1 MDPSIPYNL
10 KKYIKKL
17 KLEEQKS
24 IKSSNDN
31 INDNS
36 KLCKKLIKTPQQKS
50 KLKQTYIENIQGK
63 KLIDNLRKMV
73 AKNQLLFYHPSV
85 QQALEDYIID
95 NTDEEKLEDYMNK
108 LVKYKLIK
116 MNYEPN
122 KILLECKHFENKF
135 NQLKKLHDN
144 NPNIKHLT
152 INECNINIAN
162 IQLISKF
169 TNLRE
174 LNLQSVDLDSGS
186 GFFIKKLN
194 NLETL
199 DIENNPRL
207 NFQDYEDITSMKSI
221 TDLDISLNT
230 NINSSRYNG
239 EIFKLI
245 GNMTQLE
252 VLNMELTV
260 PGIDKVNEQYYA
272 TAIKDLKRLEVLI
285 YSQCKLTGSCLH
297 SLEKRSLS
305 KLYLDNNEI
314 NDEGITI
321 ISKINS
327 LTVLNLSQNG
337 FGVNSI
343 NIKPLFNMKNLKE
356 LDLSFNSLEQRH
368 IVGIDKLTN
377 TIINLDNN
385 LIII

>member
-1 MDPSIPYNL
+1 MDKTIPYNL
-10 KKYIKKL
+10 KKYIEKL
-17 KLEEQKS
+17 KKKES

-297 SLEKRSLS
+297 GLKLRSLS
-305 KLYLDNNEI
+305 KLYLDNNKI
-314 NDEGITI
+314 NDEGIII
-321 ISKINS
+321 ISNIKS

-343 NIKPLFNMKNLKE
+343 NIKPLFNMTQLKE
-356 LDLSFNSLEQRH
+356 LDLSKNSLTNDD

-385 LIII
+385 LISVV

>member
-1 MDPSIPYNL
+1 MDKTIPYNL
-10 KKYIKKL
+10 KKYIEKL
-17 KLEEQKS
+17 KKKES

-85 QQALEDYIID
+85 QQALEDYITD

-122 KILLECKHFENKF
+122 KIILNCDHFEDRF
-135 NQLKKLHDN
+135 NELVNLHKK

-152 INECNINIAN
+152 INECKLSKIKDIE
-162 IQLISKF
+162 LISKF
-169 TNLRE
+169 KNLEE
-174 LNLQSVDLDSGS
+174 LNLQSVGLDSGS
-186 GFFIKKLN
+186 GFFIKKLTK
-194 NLETL
+194 LKTL
-199 DIENNPRL
+199 SIKNNPKL
-207 NFQDYEDITSMKSI
+207 NLQDYEDITSIKTI
-221 TDLDISLNT
+221 TELDVSLNT

-239 EIFKLI
+239 EIFELI
-245 GNMTQLE
+245 GKMEELKDLYMQL
-252 VLNMELTV
+252 TIA
-260 PGIDKVNEQYYA
+260 GRDQVNEQYYA
-272 TAIKDLKRLEVLI
+272 TAIKDLPKLEVLI
-285 YSQCKLTGSCLH
+285 YSGCKLTGSCL
-297 SLEKRSLS
+297 SNLETLSLS
-305 KLYLDNNEI
+305 ELYLNNNKI
-314 NDEGITI
+314 DDKGIKN

-343 NIKPLFNMKNLKE
+343 NIKPLFNMENLKE
-356 LDLSFNSLEQRH
+356 LDLSLNSLEKRH

-385 LIII
+385 